1 MPKAFPVE
9 FRNDVVAVARKG
21 ESTLVQIAKDFGI
34 SSAIQRRE
42 PVADA
47 LVGRSRVGDALRV
60 ENRGTRREIMT

>member
-1 MPKAFPVE
+1 
-9 FRNDVVAVARKG
+9 
-21 ESTLVQIAKDFGI
+21 VQIAKDFGI